1 MRFKRQRDKRLCTGT
16 PLCDATHLC
25 MSESSSESSHT
36 ESESDA
42 ELEFDSGRGQ
52 LSYFQIVMAMQPS
65 AKEKAIAEMDEDTR
79 YEYRSGTDDYDFLTE
94 VEVSYISSLPDL
106 EQTNIFMVM
115 GATAKEAYM
124 NAVDELFDIEATH
137 GGATVDFDLE
147 CQTQYFDAFQRKL
160 DSAKTNDGVKAI
172 LNLQT
177 SDFLKC
183 YRVWS
188 ENYEL
193 LLESEAFDISKLPV
207 AERKLVLNLMTDD
220 GLSSYKRTTHDYTKF
235 VESDFKEIKGL
246 DEDTKRNIFAALEL
260 ADLQLY
266 RRKSDDYSQL
276 TYREALPII
285 ESDPRS
291 LQTSKLSDA
300 VKRDCARYYTSEF
313 QEAAKRH
320 FRAYGVYPSYL
331 SLNSGNLD
339 TFETELIKVLV
350 YMDKLLNL
358 QDDDMLCTENYQ
370 TLASSVVK
378 LHSEIRVP

>member
-1 MRFKRQRDKRLCTGT
+1 MGSKRQRDKRLCTGT

-42 ELEFDSGRGQ
+42 VLEFDSGRGQ
-52 LSYFQIVMAMQPS
+52 LSQFQIVMAMQPS

-79 YEYRSGTDDYDFLTE
+79 HDYRIETDDYDFLTE
-94 VEVSYISSLPDL
+94 AEVFYIYGLSDL
-106 EQTNIFMVM
+106 EQKRIFKVM
-115 GATAKEAYM
+115 GQTAMAAYM
-124 NAVDELFDIEATH
+124 NAVYELIDIVATH

-147 CQTQYFDAFQRKL
+147 CQTQYFDAFQGKL
-160 DSAKTNDGVKAI
+160 DFAKTNDEVKAI

-188 ENYEL
+188 DNYEL

-220 GLSSYKRTTHDYTKF
+220 GLSSYKKTTRDYTNY
-235 VESDFKEIKGL
+235 VEHDFRDIKEL

-260 ADLQLY
+260 ADLQSY

-276 TYREALPII
+276 TYREARTII
-285 ESDPRS
+285 ELDPRWI
-291 LQTSKLSDA
+291 QTSKLSVA
-300 VKRDCARYYTSEF
+300 VKRDCALYYTPEF
-313 QEAAKRH
+313 KEAAKRH